1 MRRDKRLLARIYIE
15 ARIADYGY
23 SVEAFRAEPEAV
35 LAACNQSSAPECIE
49 RGYRPLLP
57 AQAAVAE
64 RLRQQWASEQD
75 TERVPEPGEGES

>member
-1 MRRDKRLLARIYIE
+1 MKPLINAQHDEGSIH
-15 ARIADYGY
+15 
-23 SVEAFRAEPEAV
+23 
-35 LAACNQSSAPECIE
+35 

-75 TERVPEPGEGES
+75 TERVPETGEGEN